1 MQSQVSKGWVR
12 FFYAAA
18 VFNLIIGMATM
29 IVPGASVDVRIIGV
43 LVFSFGIVYW
53 LVARDPVRFGP
64 TLWGGVIGKLAVVG
78 LLAPR
83 LLGMT
88 MDSDA
93 SDPMLSINAGL
104 ASLILLG
111 DLIFALGFLA
121 FLFKS
126 DDPLED

>member
-53 LVARDPVRFGP
+53 LVARDPVRFGS